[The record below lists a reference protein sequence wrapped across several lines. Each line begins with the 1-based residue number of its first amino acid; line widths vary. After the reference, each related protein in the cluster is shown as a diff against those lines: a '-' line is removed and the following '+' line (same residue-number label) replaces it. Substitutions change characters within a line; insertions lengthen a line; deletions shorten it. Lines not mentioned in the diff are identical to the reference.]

1 MPEQA
6 AIEIN
11 ALEKTY
17 ASGLQALKQVSFSV
31 EQGEFF
37 ALLGP
42 NGAGKSTLINILAGL
57 VKPTAGDA
65 KVRGHSVQTG
75 WREARRA
82 LGVVPQELVFDPFFT
97 VREVLA
103 LQAGYFGLKASRA
116 WQDEVLEEL
125 GLSDKAETRMRGLSG
140 GMKRRVLIAQAL
152 MHKPPVVVLDEPT
165 AGVDV
170 ELRQLLWR
178 FAKRLHNDGHT
189 IVLTTHYLEEAE
201 SLCDR
206 VAILD
211 HGELK
216 TLQTTESLLAS
227 HPWREVELKLSA
239 LPESMPPDLQAL
251 YAGCSGEWHQWKL
264 HKEQHNVAK
273 LLADLSALGA
283 ELEDIR
289 TKEPNLEEV
298 FLQLVGRSNGE

>member
-1 MPEQA
+1 MSATA

-17 ASGLQALKQVSFSV
+17 ASGLKALDRVSFTV

-42 NGAGKSTLINILAGL
+42 NGAGKSTLINTLAGL
-57 VKPTAGDA
+57 VRPSAGDA
-65 KVRGHSVQTG
+65 KVYGHSVQRD
-75 WREARRA
+75 WRAARRA

-125 GLSDKAETRMRGLSG
+125 GLSDKSETRMRGLSG

-211 HGELK
+211 KGQLK
-216 TLQTTESLLAS
+216 TLQTTESLLNS
-227 HPWREVELKLSA
+227 HPWRDIEMQLLSFPSQLPASLQKLYVE
-239 LPESMPPDLQAL
+239 QA
-251 YAGCSGEWHQWKL
+251 GEWHRWRL
-264 HKEQHNVAK
+264 HRDEHSV
-273 LLADLSALGA
+273 ADLLEALKQQGA
-283 ELEDIR
+283 ELKDIR
-289 TKEPNLEEV
+289 TREPNLEDV
-298 FLQLVGRSNGE
+298 FLQLVGRDDS